1 LRVDIFH
8 ISDLSNRLAVKA
20 TTALDAPMNHVEK
33 RVDVF
38 VCSKYFGG
46 KLQGNFDVR
55 FRIDGVIK
63 TSAD

>member
-1 LRVDIFH
+1 
-8 ISDLSNRLAVKA
+8 LAVKA

-55 FRIDGVIK
+55 FRIDGVVK